1 MKWLAASCREL
12 LGLGNMDIVD
22 DSYMLRL
29 VACPFF
35 FFIWCTWKTLILQL
49 EGYWYLRLE
58 IYLDYPKLSL
68 ITTKLMISILPNRRD
83 IFYID
88 IGREDV
94 CLHLII

>member
-35 FFIWCTWKTLILQL
+35 FYMVYVENTNTTIR
-49 EGYWYLRLE
+49 RLLVFT
-58 IYLDYPKLSL
+58 IRNLLG
-68 ITTKLMISILPNRRD
+68 LP
-83 IFYID
+83 
-88 IGREDV
+88 
-94 CLHLII
+94 

>member
-35 FFIWCTWKTLILQL
+35 FIWCTWKTLILQL

-58 IYLDYPKLSL
+58 IY
-68 ITTKLMISILPNRRD
+68 
-83 IFYID
+83 
-88 IGREDV
+88 
-94 CLHLII
+94 

>member
-35 FFIWCTWKTLILQL
+35 FLYGVRGK
-49 EGYWYLRLE
+49 
-58 IYLDYPKLSL
+58 
-68 ITTKLMISILPNRRD
+68 
-83 IFYID
+83 
-88 IGREDV
+88 
-94 CLHLII
+94 H